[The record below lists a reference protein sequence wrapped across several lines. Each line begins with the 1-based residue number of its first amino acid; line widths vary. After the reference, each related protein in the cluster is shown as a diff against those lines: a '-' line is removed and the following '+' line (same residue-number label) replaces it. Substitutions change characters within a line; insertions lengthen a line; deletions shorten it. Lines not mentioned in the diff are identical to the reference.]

1 MARVVPNTL
10 AAMATEQT
18 PLLATQEVVPAAAA
32 VADPSAS
39 GLTTLQNSRPA
50 TPAEESSSSSNTQND
65 EDDDRPLPGW
75 QIVVLCYAR
84 IIEPI
89 AFFSIFPYINQMV
102 KENGNLADADV
113 GFYSGLIESLFSLT
127 QAAVMIL
134 WGKAS
139 DRVGRKPVL
148 VFSLV
153 GVSVAT
159 AIFGLAKSLEQM
171 ILFRCLAG
179 VFAGSIVTIRTMLSE
194 ISTQRTQAAAF
205 SWFAFSGNLGIFL
218 GPLVG
223 GSLADPAHQYPRFL
237 GNVQFFIDYPYALS
251 SFVIA
256 CVGFSGA
263 AVTALG
269 AKETLKKDDS
279 RTDDGI
285 SSPKDDSPSILDI
298 MKAPGVSMVL
308 YVYCWVGLLAVAYTA
323 LFPIYLFTPVALGGF
338 GLVPYQISIFI
349 TLTGAAQAV
358 WLLVI
363 FPPLQHRIGTNGV
376 IRGCAIVYPVCF
388 ATLPLGNILLRNEAV
403 TAFWIIAPLFF
414 VIFSGVSMSFTA
426 VQLAVND
433 VAPSPKVLGTLN
445 SLALMSV
452 SLVRSF
458 TPAAISSLF
467 ALGARTQWLWGYAI
481 WVLMVLMALWFTVI
495 SRWLPAEKE
504 KKRVIDGDDRETEPL
519 LRSQREQENSNAGV
533 AR

>member
-1 MARVVPNTL
+1 
-10 AAMATEQT
+10 MATEQT
-18 PLLATQEVVPAAAA
+18 PLLATQEAVPAAAA
-32 VADPSAS
+32 AAADPSAS

-50 TPAEESSSSSNTQND
+50 TPPAEDRSSSSNTQND
-65 EDDDRPLPGW
+65 GDDDRPLPGW
-75 QIVVLCYAR
+75 QIAVLCYAR
-84 IIEPI
+84 IIEPM

-102 KENGNLADADV
+102 KENGNLANEDV

-127 QAAVMIL
+127 QASVMIL

-148 VFSLV
+148 VFSLI

-159 AIFGLAKSLEQM
+159 SIFGLAKSLEQM

-237 GNVQFFIDYPYALS
+237 GHVQFFIDYPYALS

-256 CVGFSGA
+256 CVGLSGA

-269 AKETLKKDDS
+269 AKETLKRDDS
-279 RTDDGI
+279 SADDGV
-285 SSPKDDSPSILDI
+285 SNPKDDSPSILDI
-298 MKAPGVSMVL
+298 LKAPGVSMVL
-308 YVYCWVGLLAVAYTA
+308 YVYGWVGLLAVAYTA

-349 TLTGAAQAV
+349 TLTGAAQAI

-388 ATLPLGNILLRNEAV
+388 AVLPIGNILLRNEAV
-403 TAFWIIAPLFF
+403 TAFWIVAPLFF
-414 VIFSGVSMSFTA
+414 VLFSGVAMSFTA

-495 SRWLPAEKE
+495 SRWLPPEKE
-504 KKRVIDGDDRETEPL
+504 KQRVIDGDDRETEPL
-519 LRSQREQENSNAGV
+519 LRNQSGQEGDNVGMV
-533 AR
+533 R

>member
-1 MARVVPNTL
+1 MARVDGNTM
-10 AAMATEQT
+10 ATMATEQT
-18 PLLATQEVVPAAAA
+18 PLLATQEIVPAAAA
-32 VADPSAS
+32 ADALAS
-39 GLTTLQNSRPA
+39 GSTTLQNSRPA
-50 TPAEESSSSSNTQND
+50 TPAEDSSSNTQND

-84 IIEPI
+84 LVEPM

-127 QAAVMIL
+127 QASVMIL

-148 VFSLV
+148 VFSLI

-159 AIFGLAKSLEQM
+159 SIFGLAKTLGQM

-223 GSLADPAHQYPRFL
+223 GSLADPAHQYPKFL
-237 GNVQFFIDYPYALS
+237 GNVQFFVDYPYALS
-251 SFVIA
+251 SFVVA

-269 AKETLKKDDS
+269 AKETLKRDDS
-279 RTDDGI
+279 TSNDGI
-285 SSPKDDSPSILDI
+285 SKPKDDSPSILELL
-298 MKAPGVSMVL
+298 KAPGVSMVL

-349 TLTGAAQAV
+349 TLTGAAQAI
-358 WLLVI
+358 WLLII
-363 FPPLQHRIGTNGV
+363 FPPLQHRVGTNGV
-376 IRGCAIVYPVCF
+376 IRGCAVAYPICF
-388 ATLPLGNILLRNEAV
+388 AILPVGNILLRNEAV
-403 TAFWIIAPLFF
+403 TAFWIVAPIFF
-414 VIFSGVSMSFTA
+414 VCFSGVAMSFTA

-433 VAPSPKVLGTLN
+433 IAPSPKVLGTLN

-495 SRWLPAEKE
+495 SRWLPSE
-504 KKRVIDGDDRETEPL
+504 KKKKKRIVDGDNRENEQL
-519 LRSQREQENSNAGV
+519 LRDQDEEGDDIGV
-533 AR
+533 IR